1 MTNKT
6 TKETMLKVKITSN
19 KSFIRGSEV
28 ETKSF
33 NNVNEFF
40 TYLYSRFEEYYPYNR
55 FYWETIAKEWFKKKI
70 GFSDDDTHYF
80 FGDDFRIKLI
90 SNN

>member
-1 MTNKT
+1 MK
-6 TKETMLKVKITSN
+6 KLKITSN
-19 KSFIRGSEV
+19 KSFIRGSKV

-33 NNVNEFF
+33 NNVNELF
-40 TYLYSRFEEYYPYNR
+40 TYLYSRFAEYYPYNR
-55 FYWETIAKEWFKKKI
+55 LYWENISKEWFAKEV

-80 FGDDFRIKLI
+80 FGDDFRIQLI